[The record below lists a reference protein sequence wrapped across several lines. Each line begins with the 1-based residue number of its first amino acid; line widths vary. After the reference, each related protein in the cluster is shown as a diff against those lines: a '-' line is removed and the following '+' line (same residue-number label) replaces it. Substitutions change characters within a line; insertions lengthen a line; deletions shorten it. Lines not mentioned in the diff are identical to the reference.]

1 MPSPRGAN
9 GLDVPCA
16 SSDHRRMDDPGDA
29 DRQADRTVGALE
41 RTDVGVTHDP
51 PTLDEETLDA
61 PVERRGDP
69 RTAGAAPA
77 TRYLQEALLGAGSM
91 GEVHL
96 CRDGRI
102 GRRIAFK
109 KMQESVASDPALRSR
124 FIREA
129 CVQGQLEHPAIVPV
143 YDFARDERGEEY
155 FTMRAVE
162 GKSLR
167 DVLQALRRGESAF
180 NERYG
185 QRKLLAAFATVSL
198 AVSYAHS
205 RGVIHRDIKPSNIML
220 GDFGE
225 VYLLDWGVARVVE
238 APAAGG
244 TTGARTTSDPD
255 ASTQPPVTVNDASDP
270 TEVGATIGTI
280 GYMPPEQ
287 LLGRAADERSDVY
300 ALGVVLFEI
309 LTTRRLTS
317 PERSEAVDQTLRGL
331 DVRAAFRSATA
342 GVPPELED
350 LCVRAT
356 SREPR
361 ERPSSARE
369 LHDTV
374 ERYLDGDRDVQRRR
388 ELARDHGEA
397 AIREAQTAAA
407 GGVGAAAARERAFL
421 ELNRA
426 LALDQESGQAVA
438 ALRMLALPTVDDV
451 AEETARELDASVAAV
466 RRSLS
471 RGGAATMA
479 FWIGMLAWIVAL
491 GVRAW
496 PFMAAHGAVIAVL
509 MVLFLV
515 RTRGQ
520 PRPVLDL
527 VLVACL
533 HVAVALVSG
542 LAGPLTI
549 LPVILAATA
558 SASVL
563 GARPAAWA
571 RHSRARLLFVRT
583 LIVSLPLLAFAVPVL
598 LELLGVVPASM
609 TVSDGR
615 IVILP
620 RVMRFD
626 GRAALVF
633 LGVANLAPIIISLR
647 LASTVRDQAIDV
659 ERRATEA
666 ARQLRQLLP
675 RHAREAVMPSRPEI
689 DDRPATP

>member
-1 MPSPRGAN
+1 
-9 GLDVPCA
+9 
-16 SSDHRRMDDPGDA
+16 MDDPGDA
-29 DRQADRTVGALE
+29 DRQADGPGGALE
-41 RTDVGVTHDP
+41 RTDVGVVHDP

-61 PVERRGDP
+61 PVKP
-69 RTAGAAPA
+69 RAEPRAAGTAPGA
-77 TRYLQEALLGAGSM
+77 RYLREALLGAGAM

-109 KMQESVASDPALRSR
+109 RMQESVASDPSLRGR

-129 CVQGQLEHPAIVPV
+129 CVQGQLEPPAIVPV

-167 DVLQALRRGESAF
+167 DVLHALRRGEPAF
-180 NERYG
+180 AERYG
-185 QRKLLAAFATVSL
+185 LRKLLGAFSTVCL

-225 VYLLDWGVARVVE
+225 VYLLDWGVARVAERPASRE
-238 APAAGG
+238 ATTAAPDG
-244 TTGARTTSDPD
+244 DPP
-255 ASTQPPVTVNDASDP
+255 TQPPVTLDATSDA
-270 TEVGATIGTI
+270 TEVGATVGTI

-287 LLGRAADERSDVY
+287 LVGRAADERSDVY

-317 PERSEAVDQTLRGL
+317 SDRSEAVEQTLRGI
-331 DVRAAFRSATA
+331 DVRAAFRATGA
-342 GVPPELED
+342 AVPPELED

-356 SREPR
+356 SHDPR
-361 ERPSSARE
+361 TRPSSARE

-388 ELARDHGEA
+388 ALAREHGEA
-397 AIREAQTAAA
+397 AIREAHAAAA
-407 GGVGAAAARERAFL
+407 GGDDAVGARERAFL

-426 LALDQESGQAVA
+426 LALDQHSEQAVA
-438 ALRMLALPTVDDV
+438 ALRMLARPTVED
-451 AEETARELDASVAAV
+451 AEETSRELDASVAAL

-479 FWIGMLAWIVAL
+479 FWIATFVWVAAL
-491 GVRAW
+491 GVRSW
-496 PFMAAHGAVIAVL
+496 PFMAAYGAVVAVVSTL
-509 MVLFLV
+509 LVV

-527 VLVACL
+527 VLVGCL

-542 LAGPLTI
+542 LASPLTI
-549 LPVILAATA
+549 VPAMLAATA

-571 RHSRARLLFVRT
+571 RRSAARLAFVRV
-583 LIVSLPLLAFAVPVL
+583 LVLALPLLAFAAPVL
-598 LELLGVVPASM
+598 LELLGVVPAS
-609 TVSDGR
+609 VVVRDGA
-615 IVILP
+615 IVIMP
-620 RVMRFD
+620 RAMRFE
-626 GRAALVF
+626 GHGVLLF
-633 LGVANLAPIIISLR
+633 LGVVNVAPIIVSLR
-647 LASTVRDQAIDV
+647 LASSVRDQAIDV

-666 ARQLRQLLP
+666 ATQLRQLLP
-675 RHAREAVMPSRPEI
+675 RHAREAVMPSRPEL
-689 DDRPATP
+689 DGRPSAR